1 MRSQALVNRVGR
13 WGLWAVVVG
22 VVVFMAV
29 TVVVGV
35 IMPVVMAVR
44 SHLGVLSSR
53 WRVSHVDGVCGP
65 QG

>member
-1 MRSQALVNRVGR
+1 MRSQALVNWIGR

-35 IMPVVMAVR
+35 AVVMRVVMPVVMAVR
-44 SHLGVLSSR
+44 SHVGVLSS
-53 WRVSHVDGVCGP
+53 W
-65 QG
+65 

>member
-1 MRSQALVNRVGR
+1 MRSQALVKRVGR

-29 TVVVGV
+29 TVTVVVAVVVGV

-44 SHLGVLSSR
+44 SHVGVLSSR
-53 WRVSHVDGVCGP
+53 
-65 QG
+65 